1 VLFNPVYT
9 YLHYGKMTPPAHGQ
23 FDTMFVHP
31 PAQYFFI
38 AMLMRTGLSVYHA
51 AGALSV
57 LLFMAF
63 SYVDGLLQLRGFFF
77 ADRKDYEQFGVATTG
92 VSYML
97 YAVERPQQLVGYGV
111 SGQTIYRFQEQPS
124 GD

>member
-1 VLFNPVYT
+1 
-9 YLHYGKMTPPAHGQ
+9 
-23 FDTMFVHP
+23 
-31 PAQYFFI
+31 
-38 AMLMRTGLSVYHA
+38 
-51 AGALSV
+51 
-57 LLFMAF
+57 MAF